1 MALGYIPGRWLGLNG
16 SLDQLDIQRNPPK
29 TISRKNL
36 SPWKTCTSAAAA
48 AAQNANFGQ
57 KLNGIF
63 CVLNQTHTVKKCTIQ
78 NEDED
83 ELITTKTKTLRNWRL
98 RKAAPGL
105 KGR

>member
-48 AAQNANFGQ
+48 AHNANFGV
-57 KLNGIF
+57 F
-63 CVLNQTHTVKKCTIQ
+63 CVLNQTHTVKKCTTQ
-78 NEDED
+78 DEDEE
-83 ELITTKTKTLRNWRL
+83 ELITTKTKTLWNCRL
-98 RKAAPGL
+98 RKAARGL
-105 KGR
+105 KGK